1 MSEIKQP
8 TPIAQT
14 ELTAGYLQRFGGIG
28 RLYGTAALE
37 AFSQAHMVVV
47 GLGGVGSWVA
57 EALAR
62 SGIGTL
68 TLIEL
73 DDICVTNTNRQLH
86 AMTST
91 VGKQKNTTLSA
102 RLRDINPEITLHT
115 TEDFLTT
122 KNIAEHITEEHHV
135 VIDAIDSSSVKAALA
150 AFCIHKKKRLIMAG
164 SSGGKTDPSRITV
177 GDLGITI
184 ADPMLSKVRNIL
196 FRHHN
201 FERNKKRKFRVDAI
215 YSSEH
220 MLYPQSDG
228 SVCANKKDL
237 KEGTKLD
244 CASGF
249 GSATMITGSFGFLA
263 ASQAIKR
270 YLQDQPL
277 K

>member
-1 MSEIKQP
+1 MSQNDQP
-8 TPIAQT
+8 SSTSALTPN
-14 ELTAGYLQRFGGIG
+14 YLQRFGGIG
-28 RLYGTAALE
+28 RLYGTAALT
-37 AFSQAHMVVV
+37 AFSKAHMVVI
-47 GLGGVGSWVA
+47 GLGGVGSWTA

-62 SGIGTL
+62 TGVGSL

-73 DDICVTNTNRQLH
+73 DDICITNTNRQLH
-86 AMTST
+86 ATTSHI
-91 VGKQKNTTLSA
+91 GKQKNTTLSA
-102 RLRDINPEITLHT
+102 RLLDINPELKLHT
-115 TEDFLTT
+115 IEDFITT
-122 KNIAEHITEEHHV
+122 KNIAELITEDHHI

-150 AFCIHKKKRLIMAG
+150 AFCIHKKKRLVMAG
-164 SSGGKTDPSRITV
+164 SSGGKTDPSQIAV
-177 GDLGITI
+177 SDLGTTI
-184 ADPMLSKVRNIL
+184 ADPMLAKVRNIL

-237 KEGTKLD
+237 QEGTKLD

-249 GSATMITGSFGFLA
+249 GSACMVTGSFGFLA

-270 YLQDQPL
+270 YLQDLQ
-277 K
+277 KS